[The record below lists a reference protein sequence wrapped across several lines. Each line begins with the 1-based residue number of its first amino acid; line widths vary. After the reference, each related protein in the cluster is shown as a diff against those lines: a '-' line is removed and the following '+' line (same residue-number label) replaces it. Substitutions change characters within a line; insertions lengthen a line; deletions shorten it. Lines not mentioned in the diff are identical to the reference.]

1 MSYRTDGE
9 VTAFKAEIKK
19 RVLRHLG
26 DEVKT
31 DLTDFI
37 DDYMKDALRA
47 IARAHTWT
55 WRRLAPKELLA
66 AAAPHADHVTKTDI
80 PSYVDQYAE
89 FMLYQEVDEDS
100 LPLTYIPPAEW
111 VRRDT
116 QKLTPVATIYAFTVM
131 DDDFYYS
138 PPVDKDTGKAIMLFA
153 HIAPSQLDDHAGD
166 SITGIWKRVP
176 DSFMYCLETGTLSEM
191 DLLEE
196 NIVHKWVEKYGKELE
211 RLIGLDETSSAEGGK

>member
-1 MSYRTDGE
+1 MGYRTDDQ
-9 VTAFKAEIKK
+9 VTTFKAEIKK

-26 DEVKT
+26 DEAKT
-31 DLTDFI
+31 GLTDFI

-55 WRRLAPKELLA
+55 WRRLAPRELLA
-66 AAAPHADHVTKTDI
+66 AAPASETAKTDV
-80 PSYVDQYAE
+80 PTYVDQYAE
-89 FMLYQEVDEDS
+89 FMLYQEVDKDS

-111 VRRDT
+111 VRRDC
-116 QKLTPVATIYAFTVM
+116 QKLTALATIFAFTVM

-138 PPVDKDTGKAIMLFA
+138 PPVAKTTGKAVMLWA
-153 HIAPSQLDDHAGD
+153 HIAPSQLDDD
-166 SITGIWKRVP
+166 TTPDPDVYGIWKRVP
-176 DSFMYCLETGTLSEM
+176 DSFYYCLEVGTLAEM

-196 NIVHKWVEKYGKELE
+196 NIAHKWVEKHTKELE